1 MKKLFEYL
9 KLSATAAELAW
20 KIFTFGVVV
29 TGGTTAAALA
39 AGTDFFKNLGPLAWL
54 AVAIV
59 AALAFAIILYLVA
72 AAASA
77 RASATLTTALA
88 SRPSSVNPLLSNFE
102 DLVIPIEALRLP
114 GISVHDH
121 KSFRRCK
128 FVGPGAL
135 ALLGGTF
142 LRSSFN
148 NPGHLLPL
156 PEEVFLTGVTAL
168 RGCTVEDCG
177 FYSVTLLVPKQMVS
191 TFESSIPGVQV
202 AKY

>member
-1 MKKLFEYL
+1 MKKLLEYL
-9 KLSATAAELAW
+9 KLSANATELAW
-20 KIFTFGVVV
+20 KVFTFAVVAA
-29 TGGTTAAALA
+29 GGTTAGVLA
-39 AGTDFFKNLGPLAWL
+39 AGSDLFRNAGPLAWL
-54 AVAIV
+54 AVSIV
-59 AALAFAIILYLVA
+59 AALVFAVVLYLVA

-114 GISVHDH
+114 GISVHVH

-142 LRSSFN
+142 VRSNFN
-148 NPGHLLPL
+148 NPGHLIPL
-156 PEEVFLTGVTAL
+156 PEEIFLTGITAL
-168 RGCTVEDCG
+168 RGCTVEDCE
-177 FYSVTLLVPKQMVS
+177 FYSVTLLVPKQMAS
-191 TFESSIPGVQV
+191 TFESSVPGVQV